1 MRPSAAGAPDDAR
14 GDAGGVDPVSV
25 GGAAPARPRRARWR
39 RQLPGVAV
47 ALGLGAAGA
56 ALGTR
61 VPVLGGAV
69 LALALGVAVRELLAR
84 GPVRWSRAIEPGAST
99 CSKVALQAAVVLLG
113 FGLSLG
119 QVAQAGGAALPVML
133 ATLTVVLVLTPV
145 LGRRLGL
152 DDDTRTLIGVGTG
165 ICGASAIAATSAVIR
180 ARRTAITTAMATIF
194 TFNVLAAITFP
205 LLGDAMGL
213 SQVGFGVW
221 AGTAVNDTSSVVAAA
236 TAYGAVALETAIVV
250 KLTRTLAIVPVTL
263 ALAVRQARRDRAAA
277 DHAGG
282 RTPWTRLVPPFL
294 VLFVVA
300 SAVTTLGVFPVAWE
314 DGTDTAARALTAVAL
329 AGVGL
334 LTPVDALRRAGWRPL
349 ALGGALSLAV
359 ALTSLGVQA
368 VTGML

>member
-1 MRPSAAGAPDDAR
+1 MRADGAPEPGDGPVVPGVAR
-14 GDAGGVDPVSV
+14 RR
-25 GGAAPARPRRARWR
+25 GAPWR
-39 RQLPGVAV
+39 RQVPGVTV

-56 ALGTR
+56 GLGSQ

-69 LALALGVAVRELLAR
+69 LALALGVAVREVVAR
-84 GPVRWSRAIEPGAST
+84 GPVRWTRALEPGAGT

-119 QVAQAGGAALPVML
+119 QAAQAGRAALPVML
-133 ATLTVVLVLTPV
+133 TTLTVVLVGARL

-180 ARRTAITTAMATIF
+180 ARRTSITTAMATIF
-194 TFNVLAAITFP
+194 TFNVLGAVTFP
-205 LLGDAMGL
+205 LLGEAMGL
-213 SQVGFGVW
+213 SQVGFGTW
-221 AGTAVNDTSSVVAAA
+221 AGTAINDTSSVVAAA
-236 TAYGAVALETAIVV
+236 TAYGAVALETAVVV

-263 ALAVRQARRDRAAA
+263 ALAVRQARRDRAADA
-277 DHAGG
+277 PTG

-294 VLFVVA
+294 VLFVLA
-300 SAVTTLGVFPVAWE
+300 SAVTTLGWFPVAWE

-368 VTGML
+368 LTGLL